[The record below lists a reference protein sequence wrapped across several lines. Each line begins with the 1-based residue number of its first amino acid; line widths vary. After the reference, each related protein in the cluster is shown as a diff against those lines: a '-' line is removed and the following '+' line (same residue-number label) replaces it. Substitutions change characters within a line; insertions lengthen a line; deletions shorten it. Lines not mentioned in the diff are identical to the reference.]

1 MSSLLDNMETDLADV
16 SVERTEAVAAG
27 EWTKEDEIEFKEL
40 VAHVDE
46 VRNTLEEC
54 VVEEEQIEEIKHTE
68 EEGQCYVD
76 QTLVDFDNGDKE
88 RFEALEDEQCER
100 HEAIETGTWT
110 HEDEVFYQDFKAEI
124 VDQQHAADQARAE
137 YINDVYGQEL
147 IIE

>member
-1 MSSLLDNMETDLADV
+1 MASLLDNMETDLADV

-27 EWTKEDEIEFKEL
+27 EWTKEDEVEFKEL

-76 QTLVDFDNGDKE
+76 
-88 RFEALEDEQCER
+88 
-100 HEAIETGTWT
+100 
-110 HEDEVFYQDFKAEI
+110 
-124 VDQQHAADQARAE
+124 
-137 YINDVYGQEL
+137 
-147 IIE
+147 